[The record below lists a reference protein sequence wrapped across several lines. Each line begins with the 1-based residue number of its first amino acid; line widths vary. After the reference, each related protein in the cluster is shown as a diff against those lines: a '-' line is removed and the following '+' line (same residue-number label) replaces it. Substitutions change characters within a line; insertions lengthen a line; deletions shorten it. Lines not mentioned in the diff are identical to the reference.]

1 MAKELEKLSLSD
13 IIPGSIAGDEN
24 VQAAIQGIDPEM
36 QSVSRDIAE
45 ALIYSRIDELPEPV
59 LDALAWQWHVDFYE
73 LAHSVEGKREVV
85 KGALQWHR
93 KKGTVWAI
101 LKALDMFGVRGTFTP
116 WWEIEGAR
124 PYTFAID
131 AELTDEYWKRSDW
144 NDPAGVVRRAIV
156 ESKAKRSFMES
167 LYIHRDSQSRLDIVS
182 ATVPVQGI
190 RHDIDIAPHR
200 NGTSELNIVSATAT
214 VRRGTHS
221 IALSRHTE
229 GKGRVDLVSGT
240 ATAQGIRHT
249 VDIKQQNRGT
259 AEALKPL
266 VSTALVRRGTHEI
279 RLKQVLTGAKSGLA
293 WKGAVACGVRLTI
306 GAAGF

>member
-1 MAKELEKLSLSD
+1 MAKELEKLSLAD

-24 VQAAIQGIDPEM
+24 VQAIVQAIDPEL
-36 QSVSRDIAE
+36 QSASQSIAE

-85 KGALQWHR
+85 KGTLQWHR

-101 LKALDMFGVRGTFTP
+101 LKALDMFGVKGTFTP

-124 PYTFAID
+124 PYTFALD

-156 ESKAKRSFMES
+156 ESKAARSFMES
-167 LYIHRDSQSRLDIVS
+167 LYIHRDSKSHLDI
-182 ATVPVQGI
+182 
-190 RHDIDIAPHR
+190 
-200 NGTSELNIVSATAT
+200 
-214 VRRGTHS
+214 
-221 IALSRHTE
+221 
-229 GKGRVDLVSGT
+229 VSGT
-240 ATAQGIRHT
+240 ATAQGIQQSVPIALHT
-249 VDIKQQNRGT
+249 KGTGHGDFVSGMASAQGVRQSIAIKKHDHGT
-259 AEALKPL
+259 AETLKP
-266 VSTALVRRGTHEI
+266 VFAMAPVRRGVHEI
-279 RLKQVLTGAKSGLA
+279 RLKPALTGAKGQFT
-293 WKGAVACGVRLTI
+293 WGGTVACGVRITV